1 MSRDYKGD
9 FAAHERDGVIQTD
22 TLERAVLHSGEFSGQ
37 NFGKFDAAIK
47 RWEQV
52 TERSAPC
59 PTVADRADG
68 QERLNTEFTEWV
80 MGLPNGYTTEV
91 GLGRSDIL
99 RALGNGVVPQ
109 QAELA
114 LRMLLEGVLIDFQE
128 VANEC

>member
-22 TLERAVLHSGEFSGQ
+22 TLERAVLHSGEFSETG
-37 NFGKFDAAIK
+37 FGKFDVAIR

-52 TERSAPC
+52 TGRSAPS
-59 PTVADRADG
+59 PTIADRADG
-68 QERLNTEFTEWV
+68 QQRLNTQFTEWV
-80 MGLPNGYTTEV
+80 MGLPKGYITEV
-91 GLGRSDIL
+91 GIGRSDIL

-114 LRMLLEGVLIDFQE
+114 LKMLLEGVLIQSE
-128 VANEC
+128 GVTNEC